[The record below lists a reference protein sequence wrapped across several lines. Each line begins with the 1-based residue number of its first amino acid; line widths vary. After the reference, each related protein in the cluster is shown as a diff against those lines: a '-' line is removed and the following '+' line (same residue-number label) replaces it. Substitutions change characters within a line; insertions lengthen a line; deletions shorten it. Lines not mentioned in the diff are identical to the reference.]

1 MENFQRSSVIFCQ
14 AQKKLCLHTKWVSI
28 HPSFG
33 ASDSLFDL
41 IDVLNFRISALIHL
55 FCSLLDAFFCILS
68 VYVGCTP
75 FWHCL
80 NIPLL
85 LVKNY

>member
-41 IDVLNFRISALIHL
+41 IDVLNFRISALIHPFLL
-55 FCSLLDAFFCILS
+55 FVGCIFLYTFCIRGL
-68 VYVGCTP
+68 Y
-75 FWHCL
+75 
-80 NIPLL
+80 PLL
-85 LVKNY
+85 ALSKHSFITC